1 VRYSER
7 TDEGPIDFVPLCP
20 HCGEVVFGDV
30 GCTTC
35 MQIPRCDHD
44 WYGCG
49 PAGAARQIWHQCRLR
64 EGHEG
69 THVCEWCYGSAP
81 AEEVPA

>member
-1 VRYSER
+1 VRDYDI
-7 TDEGPIDFVPLCP
+7 DEGPVDFPLCP
-20 HCGEVVFGDV
+20 SCREVVYSEF
-30 GCTTC
+30 GCTYC
-35 MQIPRCDHD
+35 MEPGERCDYS
-44 WYGCG
+44 WWGCG
-49 PAGAARQIWHQCRLR
+49 PNAISHQCRLR

>member
-1 VRYSER
+1 MPAYNEY
-7 TDEGPIDFVPLCP
+7 DEGGADFFPLCSN
-20 HCGEVVFGDV
+20 CGEAIFGDV
-30 GCTTC
+30 GCTNC
-35 MQIPRCDHD
+35 MSLPRCDHE
-44 WYGCG
+44 WWGCG
-49 PAGAARQIWHQCRLR
+49 PNAISHQCRLR